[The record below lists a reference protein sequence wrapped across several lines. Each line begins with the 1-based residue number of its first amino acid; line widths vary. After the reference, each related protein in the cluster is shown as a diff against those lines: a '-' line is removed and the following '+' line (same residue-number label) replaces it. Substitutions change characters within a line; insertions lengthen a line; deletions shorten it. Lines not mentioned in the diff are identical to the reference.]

1 MKPDFLTSAQSA
13 TDVQPWL
20 QYLFAGPELLK
31 LHEAPFWLSELAHL
45 AIGAQLSPSSEV
57 SEKSHVC
64 PGATVPRVRV
74 VGVHAVTSDW
84 HFEAAASLG
93 QSYFWAPL
101 PRSTEHVATA
111 APLEPLELEPLE
123 LDGPV
128 LSPQA
133 TVERHATNVSAAKN
147 FTASATFAQTS
158 SMVKGAPTALGRS
171 GALLS
176 ATATRPCSS
185 SLPLVQLTIPP
196 RPTPR
201 DWPRL

>member
-20 QYLFAGPELLK
+20 QYLFAGPGLLK

-45 AIGAQLSPSSEV
+45 AIGAQWSPSSEV

-74 VGVHAVTSDW
+74 VGVHAVTSDS

-111 APLEPLELEPLE
+111 APLEPLEPLE

-147 FTASATFAQTS
+147 FTAVDNYFAQTS
-158 SMVKGAPTALGRS
+158 SMVKGAPTASGRS

-185 SLPLVQLTIPP
+185 SLTLVQLTIPP